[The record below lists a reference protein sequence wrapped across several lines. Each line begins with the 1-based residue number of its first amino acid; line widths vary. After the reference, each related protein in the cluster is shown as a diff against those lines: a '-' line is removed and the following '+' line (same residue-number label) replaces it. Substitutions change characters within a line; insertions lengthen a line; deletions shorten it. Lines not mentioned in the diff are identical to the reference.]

1 VVVSGSIRA
10 ITGPTNVPARGANPG
25 ASVASPDVGADL
37 SIYEGHLHPDREIAA
52 IARRQHGAVAAPQLL
67 GLGLTRA
74 QVNARVVRGLLH
86 PAYDGVYFVGYLPSH
101 PLSRYMAAV
110 LATGGV
116 LSHRTAAALHG
127 LWDHHRH
134 PEITTRTNTRSQPGL
149 RRHRTRTLNQRDI
162 TRLHGIPCTT
172 LHRTLVDL
180 ADVLGPDP
188 FEAILR
194 RAEAQGRIDR
204 LDLHPIRGR
213 RGATKIRRA
222 HELTRSGAERAFR
235 RAVTRARLPRPE
247 YNALW
252 NGFELD
258 VLWESHR
265 LAVEIDGY
273 QHHRTREAFRQDRR
287 KGNALAAAGI
297 TLLRFTYDDV
307 VDRPAQTIATVTSLL

>member
-1 VVVSGSIRA
+1 
-10 ITGPTNVPARGANPG
+10 
-25 ASVASPDVGADL
+25 L
-37 SIYEGHLHPDREIAA
+37 AA
-52 IARRQHGAVAAPQLL
+52 IARRQHGAVTATQVLEF
-67 GLGLTRA
+67 GLSRD
-74 QVNARVVRGLLH
+74 QIDARVVRGLLH

-101 PLSRYMAAV
+101 HLARYMAAT
-110 LATGGV
+110 LATNGV

-134 PEITTRTNTRSQPGL
+134 PEVTTAANTRSRPGL
-149 RRHRTRTLNQRDI
+149 KRHRTRSLPARDI

-213 RGATKIRRA
+213 RGAPKIRRA
-222 HELTRSGAERAFR
+222 HELTRSGAEHAFR
-235 RAVTRARLPRPE
+235 RAVTRVRLPRPE
-247 YNALW
+247 YNARW
-252 NGFELD
+252 NGFEID
-258 VLWESHR
+258 VLWEQHR